1 MSAASI
7 LAAWVATHFTGLGA
21 RLFRNNVGEAWAGRG
36 SKRPD
41 GSVII
46 PDASRVVYGLCV
58 GSSDHVGWTPV
69 TVAYGYSEEQMRR
82 AFLAGYA
89 QAVDDPARC
98 RPSAYL
104 TSIQPDHPGQTIAV
118 FTAVEEKTLSY
129 PTLTADQR
137 NFLDQVTSAGGLG
150 YVARETKDGPL
161 LNRWPEPDKR
171 RATGTKRSS

>member
-1 MSAASI
+1 MSASSI

-21 RLFRNNVGEAWAGRG
+21 RLFRNNVGEAWVGRG

-41 GSVII
+41 GSVLI

-69 TVAYGYSEEQMRR
+69 RVT
-82 AFLAGYA
+82 
-89 QAVDDPARC
+89 
-98 RPSAYL
+98 
-104 TSIQPDHPGQTIAV
+104 PDMVGDMVAV

-137 NFLDQVTSAGGLG
+137 NFLDQVTAAGGFG
-150 YVARETKDGPL
+150 YVARETKDGPI
-161 LNRWPEPDKR
+161 LNRWPEPVKSR
-171 RATGTKRSS
+171 KKTP